1 MIICYAAWSPE
12 IDQLDRIF
20 GFRPKENVVWLYIT
34 VHVALTVEIS
44 NSRKQLSDDF
54 SSRLLVKTFKLLDP
68 IEERSTKHKFVD
80 EIELFLV
87 FKHLDDLADI
97 GVIKLAK

>member
-1 MIICYAAWSPE
+1 MMIVCYAARGPK

-20 GFRPKENVVWLYIT
+20 GLRPKENVVRLYIT

-54 SSRLLVKTFKLLDP
+54 SSRLLVETFKFLNP

-80 EIELFLV
+80 EVELFLV
-87 FKHLDDLADI
+87 FKHLDYLADV
-97 GVIKLAK
+97 GVIKLA